1 LNQALSESFGLKKA
15 EGALVSSVEK
25 GSPADKAGLQAGD
38 VILSFDGHA
47 IDHSVDLPTL
57 VADTAPGS
65 SKPIQVMRGGKVLT
79 MNVTVGE

>member
-1 LNQALSESFGLKKA
+1 M
-15 EGALVSSVEK
+15 
-25 GSPADKAGLQAGD
+25 
-38 VILSFDGHA
+38 ILSFDGHA

-79 MNVTVGE
+79 MNVTVGEMKQAKNEAKPGKSDDQG